1 METCVRAMVAAAK
14 DHKENGA
21 ALFLHRT
28 QTWRAN
34 PDWAERVGVGQWEL
48 EKLIR
53 QEGRK
58 DLYRSKELIC
68 THFRCLISPH
78 CQP

>member
-1 METCVRAMVAAAK
+1 MKTASGTAMVESYVKAMVVAA
-14 DHKENGA
+14 KENGA

-34 PDWAERVGVGQWEL
+34 PDLARWVGVGEGEL

-53 QEGRK
+53 EEG
-58 DLYRSKELIC
+58 LCNY
-68 THFRCLISPH
+68 
-78 CQP
+78 

>member
-1 METCVRAMVAAAK
+1 MVESCVRAMVAAAK
-14 DHKENGA
+14 DKDHGGA

-53 QEGRK
+53 EEGMK
-58 DLYRSKELIC
+58 TGFVS
-68 THFRCLISPH
+68 
-78 CQP
+78 Q

>member
-1 METCVRAMVAAAK
+1 MVASCVRAMVAAAK

-34 PDWAERVGVGQWEL
+34 PDWAERVGVGEWEL

-53 QEGRK
+53 QEGRICIREK
-58 DLYRSKELIC
+58 SKELQNIVL
-68 THFRCLISPH
+68 RSKINL
-78 CQP
+78 Q

>member
-1 METCVRAMVAAAK
+1 MVASCVRAMVAAAK
-14 DHKENGA
+14 NGA

-34 PDWAERVGVGQWEL
+34 PDWAERVGVGEWEL

-53 QEGRK
+53 QEGR
-58 DLYRSKELIC
+58 IC
-68 THFRCLISPH
+68 IREKK
-78 CQP
+78 